1 MKIQK
6 VNLKRGLKIVRA
18 PLQRGEEKEKG
29 LVLRVQG
36 YIRMEMMRNEWTR
49 KSSISGGVCGEELD
63 DYCFHLQ
70 STKKRN

>member
-18 PLQRGEEKEKG
+18 ATAERGGKRERP
-29 LVLRVQG
+29 RVRVRG

-49 KSSISGGVCGEELD
+49 KSSISGDMCGEELD
-63 DYCFHLQ
+63 KYCFHLQ
-70 STKKRN
+70 SSKKRN

>member
-6 VNLKRGLKIVRA
+6 VNLKRGLKIVSA
-18 PLQRGEEKEKG
+18 PLQGGEEKEKG

-36 YIRMEMMRNEWTR
+36 YIRMEMIRNEWTR

-63 DYCFHLQ
+63 EYCFHLQ

>member
-18 PLQRGEEKEKG
+18 ATAERGRKRERP
-29 LVLRVQG
+29 RVRARG

-49 KSSISGGVCGEELD
+49 KSSISGGMCSEELD
-63 DYCFHLQ
+63 EYCYHLQ

>member
-18 PLQRGEEKEKG
+18 PLQGGEEKEKG
-29 LVLRVQG
+29 LVLRVRG
-36 YIRMEMMRNEWTR
+36 YIRMEMIRNEWTR

-63 DYCFHLQ
+63 EYCFHLQ

>member
-18 PLQRGEEKEKG
+18 PLQGGEEKEKG

-36 YIRMEMMRNEWTR
+36 YIRMEMIRNEWTR
-49 KSSISGGVCGEELD
+49 KSSISGGVCGEELHE
-63 DYCFHLQ
+63 YCFHLQ